1 MAESRRRST
10 ATGGDSSLNYAAV
23 GATESPD
30 VVVYPPPGFRT
41 FQASHRIGSGD
52 ERFESASRD
61 LMTWGVQRNSGV
73 HVGDIARDPNA
84 VYHGIEFDEA
94 GRPVGPATPAEELFS
109 PDGTPYVSAGTTA
122 LMRFRFG
129 PFSVKAP
136 VKVVYVIDEAS
147 RIGFAYGSRHG
158 HPARTEQL
166 QYVEKLED
174 GTVWLTVRS
183 ITAPARFS
191 RGPVVSML
199 RAAERHYAK
208 RFLTALHPTRTP
220 GS

>member
-1 MAESRRRST
+1 MTDSRRRST
-10 ATGGDSSLNYAAV
+10 STGGDSSLNYAAV

-30 VVVYPPPGFRT
+30 VVMYPPPGFRT

-52 ERFESASRD
+52 DRFESASRA

-73 HVGDIARDPNA
+73 QVSEIARDQNA
-84 VYHGIEFDEA
+84 TYHGIEFDET
-94 GRPVGPATPAEELFS
+94 GRPLGPAEPAEELFS
-109 PDGTPYVSAGTTA
+109 PDGTPFVSAGTTA
-122 LMRFRFG
+122 TMRFSFG

-136 VKVVYVIDEAS
+136 VKVVYVLDEPS

-166 QYVEKLED
+166 QYVEKQED

-183 ITAPARFS
+183 ISAPVRFS
-191 RGPVVSML
+191 RGPAVSVL

>member
-30 VVVYPPPGFRT
+30 VVDYPPPGFRT
-41 FQASHRIGSGD
+41 FSASRRVGSGD
-52 ERFESASRD
+52 ERWEAASRA
-61 LMTWGVQRNSGV
+61 LMTWDVQRNSGIQV
-73 HVGDIARDPNA
+73 SDIARDPNA
-84 VYHGIEFDEA
+84 VYHGIEFDES
-94 GRPVGPATPAEELFS
+94 GRPLGPAAPAEELFS

-122 LMRFRFG
+122 MMRYKFG
-129 PFSVKAP
+129 PFLLKAP
-136 VKVVYVIDEAS
+136 VKVVYVIDEPN

-158 HPARTEQL
+158 HFARTEQL
-166 QYVEKLED
+166 QYVERHED

-191 RGPVVSML
+191 RGPAVAML
-199 RAAERHYAK
+199 RAAEKHYAK
-208 RFLTALHPTRTP
+208 RFLTALHPTRSP
-220 GS
+220 GA

>member
-30 VVVYPPPGFRT
+30 VVDYPPPGFKT
-41 FQASHRIGSGD
+41 FQASHRLGSGD
-52 ERFESASRD
+52 ERFETASRA

-73 HVGDIARDPNA
+73 QVSDIARDPNS
-84 VYHGIEFDEA
+84 VYHGIEFDES
-94 GRPVGPATPAEELFS
+94 GRPLGPAAPAEELFS

-122 LMRFRFG
+122 TMRFKFG
-129 PFSVKAP
+129 PLALKAP
-136 VKVVYVIDEAS
+136 VKVVYVLDEPA

-158 HPARTEQL
+158 HFARTEQL

-183 ITAPARFS
+183 ISAPVRFS
-191 RGPVVSML
+191 RGPAVSML

-208 RFLTALHPTRTP
+208 RFLTALHPTRSP